1 MTNSYSNIEIL
12 TLGHSTHPIE
22 RFITLLKGAGA
33 TAVAD
38 VRSSPY
44 SRYTPQFSKDALRG
58 ALSDAGITYT
68 FLGREFGAR
77 SPDPACYRKGKVHY
91 PRLAQSA
98 PFAEGIQRVVEGM
111 KRYRIA
117 FICAEK
123 DPIEC
128 HRALLVARAFAERGR
143 SVAHVHA
150 DGTLES
156 HPDLETRLLKVWK
169 LPEGDMFEPKE
180 RFIEEAYLL
189 QGEKVAYQDEQMLK
203 TQVIEE

>member
-1 MTNSYSNIEIL
+1 MTDGSSNTELL

-22 RFITLLKGAGA
+22 RFIALLKDAGA

-44 SRYTPQFSKDALRG
+44 SRYSPQYSKDALRN
-58 ALSDAGITYT
+58 ALSDAGIAYT
-68 FLGREFGAR
+68 FLGKEFGAR
-77 SPDPACYRKGKVHY
+77 SPDLSCYRNGKVQY

-98 PFAEGIQRVVEGM
+98 PFAAGIQRVFEGL

-117 FICAEK
+117 FVCAER

-128 HRALLVARAFAERGR
+128 HRALLVARAFSERGK
-143 SVAHVHA
+143 SVAHIHS

-156 HPDLETRLLKVWK
+156 RSNLESRLLAAWK
-169 LPEGDMFEPKE
+169 LPEGDMFQSRES
-180 RFIEEAYLL
+180 FIEEAYLL
-189 QGEKVAYQDEQMLK
+189 QGEKVAYHDEQMIN
-203 TQVIEE
+203 TEVVDE